1 MYNGCKNYETWNVK
15 LWIANDEGLY
25 TLAKCCP
32 NYDFFVGCL
41 ENFNNLRTPDNVA
54 WNDSGIDLDELKEFW
69 DENFLQVEA

>member
-1 MYNGCKNYETWNVK
+1 MYNGCKNYQTWNVQ

-25 TLAKCCP
+25 NLARGCDD
-32 NYDFFVGCL
+32 YSDFVQCMRDLGIV
-41 ENFNNLRTPDNVA
+41 ETMDNVA